1 MEASVNASS
10 SPSRVRSNNRHRHRL
25 RRCQCR
31 CDLVDE
37 NVLLGVVM
45 NAMATLVELNRPSL
59 SFKFNLVSEPT
70 TSSFLINTVYDFSF
84 HICFRLFW
92 VKKFLRMGQ
101 KSIWLFNYLINQA
114 QLLIL

>member
-1 MEASVNASS
+1 MEASVNAS

-45 NAMATLVELNRPSL
+45 NAMANLVELNRPSL

-70 TSSFLINTVYDFSF
+70 TSSFLINAVFVLDCFGFSVV
-84 HICFRLFW
+84 L
-92 VKKFLRMGQ
+92 VK
-101 KSIWLFNYLINQA
+101 IVLI
-114 QLLIL
+114 